1 MEISEFIEPA
11 TKVVEKIVEC
21 VQNKKEETCRTDK
34 LWETR
39 DNTLRI
45 HSKLEYQ
52 LENLLSPGSIVSTI
66 ILSGVGGYGKTTAM
80 HIRFNKE
87 ENNRIIYDRRNHSD
101 WIRIKNNDLF
111 PSEKKY
117 LVIDNFRE
125 LEENDFKL
133 VTELANRHNIKKL
146 VLLCRKSNIEIQN
159 KYIQHIDL
167 NEYGFDYTGENIDK
181 KY

>member
-87 ENNRIIYDRRNHSD
+87 ENNRIIYDRRNHLNACAWEDFFQKTAEVKIFFFIDS
-101 WIRIKNNDLF
+101 ND
-111 PSEKKY
+111 
-117 LVIDNFRE
+117 
-125 LEENDFKL
+125 
-133 VTELANRHNIKKL
+133 
-146 VLLCRKSNIEIQN
+146 
-159 KYIQHIDL
+159 
-167 NEYGFDYTGENIDK
+167 
-181 KY
+181 